1 VLSTYPPTQCGLA
14 TFSAALT
21 DQLNRP
27 AGTAGVVRIVDRPEP
42 VPAAEVAA
50 NLVTGSAS
58 STAAAV
64 RRLNGFDAVVVQHE
78 YGIYG
83 GPDGSDVIDI
93 VAALTVP
100 TIIVLHTVLQQ
111 PTPRQ
116 RRILRWLVESADVL
130 VTMTETARQR
140 LIDSYRAD
148 PDAVVVIP
156 HGAIDH
162 GPVDAD
168 AARARRLATGRPLVL
183 TWGLLGPG
191 KGIEWAI
198 DALPGLRDLRPQYLV
213 IGKTHPKVAQRDGE
227 QYRAALTSRATTLGV
242 ADMVDLDD
250 RYLGVGE
257 LAELVQ
263 RADVVL
269 LPYDSREQ
277 VTSGVL
283 IEAVAAGRPVVSTA
297 FPHAVELLGDGT
309 GWSSRSTIRTRWRRP
324 CAGCSVSRGWPT
336 GWPAAPPGRRRICC
350 GAPLRRATADR
361 RDAGGRLPGHRL
373 MTGPGHFPAP
383 SFEHLR
389 RLTDA
394 GGMYEHADRTEP
406 RPEHGYCVDDVA
418 AAWWSPAA
426 RARPRTTCGRSTWR
440 SCSPHRTPTAASA
453 TAAGPTCAGRTRPR
467 WRTAGAGRCGD
478 WARPPTTR
486 ARSRRSSG
494 ARDGARRR
502 RGPWPSPRWVRR
514 TCSPCGPV
522 TAARWSCSPPP
533 PR

>member
-1 VLSTYPPTQCGLA
+1 MSATVHEPVAVPTPRRASAPRPASLGVLSTYPPTQCGLA

-27 AGTAGVVRIVDRPEP
+27 AGTAGVVRIVDRPER

-162 GPVDAD
+162 GPVDAA

-309 GWSSRSTIRTRWRRP
+309 GLVVP
-324 CAGCSVSRGWPT
+324 QHDPDALE
-336 GWPAAPPGRRRICC
+336 AA
-350 GAPLRRATADR
+350 LRRVLGEPGLADR
-361 RDAGGRLPGHRL
+361 LAGRAARK
-373 MTGPGHFPAP
+373 AP
-383 SFEHLR
+383 DL
-389 RLTDA
+389 LWGA
-394 GGMYEHADRTEP
+394 
-406 RPEHGYCVDDVA
+406 VA
-418 AAWWSPAA
+418 ARYRQIAG
-426 RARPRTTCGRSTWR
+426 TLV
-440 SCSPHRTPTAASA
+440 AASL
-453 TAAGPTCAGRTRPR
+453 
-467 WRTAGAGRCGD
+467 
-478 WARPPTTR
+478 
-486 ARSRRSSG
+486 
-494 ARDGARRR
+494 
-502 RGPWPSPRWVRR
+502 
-514 TCSPCGPV
+514 V
-522 TAARWSCSPPP
+522 TAS
-533 PR
+533 

>member
-1 VLSTYPPTQCGLA
+1 MSATVHEPVAVPTPRRASAPRPASLGVLSTYPPTQCGLA

-309 GWSSRSTIRTRWRRP
+309 GLVVP
-324 CAGCSVSRGWPT
+324 QHDPDALE
-336 GWPAAPPGRRRICC
+336 AA
-350 GAPLRRATADR
+350 LRRVLGEPGLADR
-361 RDAGGRLPGHRL
+361 LAGRAARK
-373 MTGPGHFPAP
+373 AP
-383 SFEHLR
+383 DL
-389 RLTDA
+389 LWGA
-394 GGMYEHADRTEP
+394 
-406 RPEHGYCVDDVA
+406 VA
-418 AAWWSPAA
+418 ARYRQIAG
-426 RARPRTTCGRSTWR
+426 TLV
-440 SCSPHRTPTAASA
+440 AASL
-453 TAAGPTCAGRTRPR
+453 
-467 WRTAGAGRCGD
+467 
-478 WARPPTTR
+478 
-486 ARSRRSSG
+486 
-494 ARDGARRR
+494 
-502 RGPWPSPRWVRR
+502 
-514 TCSPCGPV
+514 V
-522 TAARWSCSPPP
+522 TAS
-533 PR
+533 